1 LKLSLKEISLSVNGS
16 VFGDSNIE
24 IFEVA
29 EIQNAKNGSITFLA
43 NSMYAKYLDKTEASA
58 IIVSDENL
66 ISGRNGIIVDNPQL
80 AIAKVLSLFFPDE
93 PPTQKIHS
101 KSFVS
106 TSAEIGNNVTIEVG
120 AVIENGVKIG
130 DNSFIGANSFI
141 GRNTKIGSDCKIYQN
156 AVLYYSTIIGNNSV
170 IHSSTVIGCDGFG
183 FVPGVGQHYKIP
195 QTGKVVIGDDV
206 EIGANSVIDRA
217 TIGETIIGD
226 MSKLDNLVHIGHNV
240 QIGKACLITAQ
251 VGIAGS
257 TKIGDN
263 CQIGGQAGVVPHVE
277 IGPNS
282 IIAAKSG
289 VTKSLAGNQMYGGY
303 PARPIREEH
312 KRNAVHREVLSIKKK
327 LNYLIQNSNNNQ

>member
-1 LKLSLKEISLSVNGS
+1 MVNGNI
-16 VFGDSNIE
+16 FGDPNIE

-29 EIQNAKNGSITFLA
+29 EIQNAKNGSISFLG
-43 NSMYAKYLDKTEASA
+43 NNMYAKYLETTEASA
-58 IIVSDENL
+58 TIVSDKSL
-66 ISGRNGIIVDNPQL
+66 LSGRNGIVVDNPQL
-80 AIAKVLSLFFPDE
+80 AIAKVLSLFYPDE
-93 PPTQKIHS
+93 PLSQKIDLKAHI
-101 KSFVS
+101 S
-106 TSAEIGNNVTIEVG
+106 TSSIVGMNVTIEVG
-120 AVIENGVKIG
+120 AVIESGVKIG
-130 DNSFIGANSFI
+130 DNSFVGANSFI
-141 GRNTKIGSDCKIYQN
+141 GKNTKIGSGCKIYQN
-156 AVLYYSTIIGNNSV
+156 AVLYHSTIMGNNSI
-170 IHSSTVIGCDGFG
+170 IHSSTVIGSDGFG
-183 FVPGVGQHYKIP
+183 FIPGDEQHHKIP
-195 QTGKVVIGDDV
+195 QTGRVVIGDNV
-206 EIGANSVIDRA
+206 EIGANSAIDRA

-240 QIGKACLITAQ
+240 QIGKSCLITAQ

-312 KRNAVHREVLSIKKK
+312 KRNAVHGEVLSIKKK
-327 LNYLIQNSNNNQ
+327 LNHLIQNANKD

>member
-1 LKLSLKEISLSVNGS
+1 MKFSLKEISLLVNGNI
-16 VFGDSNIE
+16 FGDPNIE

-29 EIQNAKNGSITFLA
+29 EIQNAKNGSISFLG
-43 NSMYAKYLDKTEASA
+43 NNMYAKYLETTEASA
-58 IIVSDENL
+58 TIVSDESL
-66 ISGRNGIIVDNPQL
+66 LSGRNGIVVDNPQL
-80 AIAKVLSLFFPDE
+80 AIAKVLSLFYPDE
-93 PPTQKIHS
+93 PLSQKIDS
-101 KSFVS
+101 KAHIS
-106 TSAEIGNNVTIEVG
+106 TSSIIGMNVTIEVG
-120 AVIENGVKIG
+120 AVIESGVKIG
-130 DNSFIGANSFI
+130 DNSFVGANSFI
-141 GRNTKIGSDCKIYQN
+141 GRNTKIGSGCKIYQN
-156 AVLYYSTIIGNNSV
+156 AVLYHSTIMGNNSI
-170 IHSSTVIGCDGFG
+170 IHSSTVIGSDGFG
-183 FVPGVGQHYKIP
+183 FIPGDEQHHKIP
-195 QTGKVVIGDDV
+195 QTGRVVIGDNV
-206 EIGANSVIDRA
+206 EIGANSAIDRA

-327 LNYLIQNSNNNQ
+327 LNHLIQNSNND

>member
-1 LKLSLKEISLSVNGS
+1 LKFSLKEISLLVNGNI
-16 VFGDSNIE
+16 FGDPNIE

-29 EIQNAKNGSITFLA
+29 EIQNAKNGSISFLG
-43 NSMYAKYLDKTEASA
+43 NNMYAKYLETTEASA
-58 IIVSDENL
+58 TIVSDENL
-66 ISGRNGIIVDNPQL
+66 LSGRNGIVVDNPQL
-80 AIAKVLSLFFPDE
+80 AIAKVLSMFYPDE
-93 PPTQKIHS
+93 PLSQKIDS
-101 KSFVS
+101 KSHIS
-106 TSAEIGNNVTIEVG
+106 TSSEIGMNVTIEVG
-120 AVIENGVKIG
+120 AVIESGVKIG
-130 DNSFIGANSFI
+130 DNSFVGANSFI
-141 GRNTKIGSDCKIYQN
+141 GRNTKIGSGCKIYQN
-156 AVLYYSTIIGNNSV
+156 AVLYHSTIMGYNSI
-170 IHSSTVIGCDGFG
+170 IHSSTVIGSDGFG
-183 FVPGVGQHYKIP
+183 FIPGDEQHHKIP
-195 QTGKVVIGDDV
+195 QTGRVVIGDNV
-206 EIGANSVIDRA
+206 EIGANSAIDRA

-312 KRNAVHREVLSIKKK
+312 KRNAVYREVLSIKKQ
-327 LNYLIQNSNNNQ
+327 LNHLIQNSKND

>member
-1 LKLSLKEISLSVNGS
+1 MKLSLKEIGLSVNGR
-16 VFGDSNIE
+16 VFGDPNTE

-29 EIQNAKNGSITFLA
+29 EIQNAKNGSITFLG
-43 NSMYAKYLDKTEASA
+43 NNMYAKYLDNNKASA
-58 IIVSDENL
+58 TIVSDESL
-66 ISGRNGIIVDNPQL
+66 INGRNGIVVDNPQL
-80 AIAKVLSLFFPDE
+80 AIAKVLSLFFPEE
-93 PPTQKIHS
+93 PTTQKIHS

-106 TSAEIGNNVTIEVG
+106 TSSEIGENVTIEVG
-120 AVIENGVKIG
+120 AVIQGGVKIG
-130 DNSFIGANSFI
+130 ENSFIGANSFI
-141 GRNTKIGSDCKIYQN
+141 GKNTKIGSGCKIYQN
-156 AVLYYSTIIGNNSV
+156 VVIYHSTIMENNVV

-183 FVPGVGQHYKIP
+183 FIPGDGRHHKIP
-195 QTGKVVIGDDV
+195 QTGKVIIGNDV

-217 TIGETIIGD
+217 TIGDTIIED
-226 MSKLDNLVHIGHNV
+226 MSKLDNLVHIAHNV

-257 TKIGDN
+257 TKIDDN

-312 KRNAVHREVLSIKKK
+312 KRNAIHREVSSLKKK
-327 LNYLIQNSNNNQ
+327 LNHLIQNSNND

>member
-1 LKLSLKEISLSVNGS
+1 M
-16 VFGDSNIE
+16 F
-24 IFEVA
+24 
-29 EIQNAKNGSITFLA
+29 
-43 NSMYAKYLDKTEASA
+43 Y
-58 IIVSDENL
+58 
-66 ISGRNGIIVDNPQL
+66 
-80 AIAKVLSLFFPDE
+80 PDE
-93 PPTQKIHS
+93 PLSQKIDS
-101 KSFVS
+101 KSHIS
-106 TSAEIGNNVTIEVG
+106 TFSEIGMNVTIEVG
-120 AVIENGVKIG
+120 AVIESGVKIG
-130 DNSFIGANSFI
+130 DNSFVGANSFI
-141 GRNTKIGSDCKIYQN
+141 GRNTKIGSGCKIYQN
-156 AVLYYSTIIGNNSV
+156 AVLYHSTIMGNNSI
-170 IHSSTVIGCDGFG
+170 IHSSTVIGSDGFG
-183 FVPGVGQHYKIP
+183 FIPGDEQHHKIP
-195 QTGKVVIGDDV
+195 QTGRVVIGDNV
-206 EIGANSVIDRA
+206 EIGANSAIDRA

-312 KRNAVHREVLSIKKK
+312 KRNAVYREVLSIKKQ
-327 LNYLIQNSNNNQ
+327 LNHLIQNSNND